1 MLIPLPMRVTA
12 MAIIQPDPLLTRSV
26 VVADEGNFLAEL
38 FVRDGEEVRAG
49 QPLARFENLDVS
61 IAMEAVLKQLYFTKQ
76 QIESL
81 SNSSRTGTVA
91 NQLIKSQGEYQKLQN
106 AEKLLREQQDRLIL
120 RAPIDGTVM
129 KLIQKDQLGNLVPR
143 GIELCSIGD
152 TSKLRAIMM
161 ITPADKDL
169 IHENDEAWVRIHG
182 RGYNYWKGHVSSI
195 ASAEAKEVPPQL
207 SSKAGGDIAT
217 ETKGDEKGQK
227 QTERPQSQHFMV
239 TVDLDEADVAIHPG
253 VMGRVKITLPARTLA
268 WRFYRYLNST
278 LNWRL

>member
-1 MLIPLPMRVTA
+1 MLIPMPMRVTA
-12 MAIIQPDPLLTRSV
+12 MAIIESDPLLTRSV
-26 VVADEGNFLAEL
+26 VVSDEGNFLAEL

-49 QPLARFENLDVS
+49 QPLARFENLELS
-61 IAMEAVLKQLYFTKQ
+61 MSLEYALKQLYFMKQ
-76 QIESL
+76 QIETL
-81 SNSSRTGTVA
+81 TNSSRTGALA
-91 NQLIKSQGEYQKLQN
+91 NQLIKAQADYRKVQS
-106 AEKLLREQQDRLIL
+106 AIKLLREQQDRLVL
-120 RAPIDGTVM
+120 RAPVDGTVM
-129 KLIQKDQLGNLVPR
+129 KLIPKDQLGNLQPR
-143 GIELCSIGD
+143 GTELCSVGD

-161 ITPADKDL
+161 INPADKDL
-169 IHENDEAWVRIHG
+169 IHENDEAWVRVHG

-207 SSKAGGDIAT
+207 SSKAGGDVAT

-239 TVDLDEADVAIHPG
+239 TVDLDESDEAIHPG
-253 VMGRVKITLPARTLA
+253 VMGRVKIQLPHRTLA